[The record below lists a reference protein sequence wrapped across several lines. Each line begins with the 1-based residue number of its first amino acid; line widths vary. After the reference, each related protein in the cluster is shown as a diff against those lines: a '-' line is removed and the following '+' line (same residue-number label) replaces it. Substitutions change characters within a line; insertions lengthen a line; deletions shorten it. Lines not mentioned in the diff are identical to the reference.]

1 MNNKIF
7 IFRSLLFAVAVC
19 ILLFDMILWLM
30 GQGKQLEHRNA
41 LLACLLLWSHLY
53 FIRRTAMTIGRVK
66 FDSIRPLIGI

>member
-19 ILLFDMILWLM
+19 ILLFDMILWLT

-41 LLACLLLWSHLY
+41 LLTCLLLWFASLFHPQNSDDDWAGE
-53 FIRRTAMTIGRVK
+53 I
-66 FDSIRPLIGI
+66 